1 MKQQMEWLEPIYK
14 QLEFSIQE
22 HQTTHAF
29 LIKGQTGVGK
39 NNLAMHLANG
49 FLGEEM
55 IKLTNNERDERI
67 IPDCKLI
74 SPEEDKETISIDQIR
89 SLKSFLLLTSLKGH
103 GKVGII
109 NPADSM
115 TYPAV
120 NSLLKILEEP
130 PEDTLLIL
138 LTDSINKLPNTIVS
152 RVQIITVE
160 NPTKQQTLEWLNN
173 SNEAENWNDIINIF
187 GCRPVLL
194 NKLGH
199 TYLSERIET
208 VSNELHR
215 LLTKK
220 IKPSQLANSWKSE
233 ELEINLRLVY
243 YWFSKFLYHH
253 LLETDNHDL
262 MPKSLQEL
270 LGMDINIEESFNLL
284 NEIASIRQLKINGKS
299 LNWSLQITNLL
310 NPIYSNMKGLQSFE
324 SRT

>member
-14 QLEFSIQE
+14 QLESSIQE

-74 SPEEDKETISIDQIR
+74 SPEENKETISIDQIR

-220 IKPSQLANSWKSE
+220 INPSQLANSWKSE

>member
-14 QLEFSIQE
+14 QLESSIQE

-67 IPDCKLI
+67 IPDCKLM
-74 SPEEDKETISIDQIR
+74 SPEENKETISIDQIR

>member
-14 QLEFSIQE
+14 QLESSIQE

-55 IKLTNNERDERI
+55 IKLTNNERDEGI

-74 SPEEDKETISIDQIR
+74 SPEENKETISIDQIR

>member
-14 QLEFSIQE
+14 QLESSIQE

-74 SPEEDKETISIDQIR
+74 SPEENKETISIDQIR
-89 SLKSFLLLTSLKGH
+89 SLKSFLLLTSLKGR

-138 LTDSINKLPNTIVS
+138 LTDSINKLPSTIIS

-160 NPTKQQTLEWLNN
+160 NPTKQQTLDWLST
-173 SNEAENWNDIINIF
+173 SNQADNWDEIINIF

>member
-14 QLEFSIQE
+14 QLESSIQE

-74 SPEEDKETISIDQIR
+74 SPEENKETISIDQIR
-89 SLKSFLLLTSLKGH
+89 SLKSFLLLTSLKGY

-160 NPTKQQTLEWLNN
+160 NPTKQQTLEWLNH

-253 LLETDNHDL
+253 LLEIDNHDL

>member
-14 QLEFSIQE
+14 QLESSIQE

-74 SPEEDKETISIDQIR
+74 SPEENKETISIDQIR

-199 TYLSERIET
+199 TYLSDRIET

-270 LGMDINIEESFNLL
+270 LGIDINIEESFNLL

>member
-14 QLEFSIQE
+14 QLESSIQE

-55 IKLTNNERDERI
+55 IKLTNNERDEGI

-74 SPEEDKETISIDQIR
+74 SPEENKETISIDQIR

-220 IKPSQLANSWKSE
+220 IKPSELENSWKSE

>member
-14 QLEFSIQE
+14 QLESSIQE

-29 LIKGQTGVGK
+29 LIKGQTGVVK

-74 SPEEDKETISIDQIR
+74 SPEENKETISIDQIR

-115 TYPAV
+115 SYPAV

>member
-14 QLEFSIQE
+14 QLESSIQE

-74 SPEEDKETISIDQIR
+74 SPEENKETISIDQIR

-160 NPTKQQTLEWLNN
+160 NPTKQQTLEWLNH

-253 LLETDNHDL
+253 LLEIDNHDL

>member
-14 QLEFSIQE
+14 QLESSIQE

-74 SPEEDKETISIDQIR
+74 SPEENKETISIDQIR

>member
-14 QLEFSIQE
+14 QLESSIQE

-55 IKLTNNERDERI
+55 IKLTNDERDERI

-74 SPEEDKETISIDQIR
+74 SPEENKETISIDQIR

>member
-14 QLEFSIQE
+14 QLESSIQE

-49 FLGEEM
+49 YLGEEM

-74 SPEEDKETISIDQIR
+74 SPEENKETISIDQIR

-199 TYLSERIET
+199 TYLSDRIET

-243 YWFSKFLYHH
+243 YWFSKFSYHH

>member
-14 QLEFSIQE
+14 QLESSIQE

-55 IKLTNNERDERI
+55 IKLTNNERDEGI

-74 SPEEDKETISIDQIR
+74 SPEENKETISIDQIR

-199 TYLSERIET
+199 TYLSDRIET

>member
-14 QLEFSIQE
+14 QLESSIQE

-49 FLGEEM
+49 FLGEEI

-74 SPEEDKETISIDQIR
+74 SPEENKETISIDQIR

-138 LTDSINKLPNTIVS
+138 LTDSINKLPNTVVS

-243 YWFSKFLYHH
+243 YWFSKFLYHY

>member
-14 QLEFSIQE
+14 QLESSIQE

-138 LTDSINKLPNTIVS
+138 LTDSINKLPNTVVS

-243 YWFSKFLYHH
+243 YWFSKFLYHY

>member
-14 QLEFSIQE
+14 QLESSIQE

-74 SPEEDKETISIDQIR
+74 SPEENKETISIDQIR

-243 YWFSKFLYHH
+243 YWFSKFLYHY

>member
-14 QLEFSIQE
+14 QLESSIQE

-138 LTDSINKLPNTIVS
+138 LTDSINKLPNTVVS

>member
-14 QLEFSIQE
+14 QLESSIQE

-74 SPEEDKETISIDQIR
+74 SPEENKETISIDQIR

-310 NPIYSNMKGLQSFE
+310 SPIYSNMKGLQSFE

>member
-14 QLEFSIQE
+14 QLESSIQE

-74 SPEEDKETISIDQIR
+74 SPEENKETISIDQIR

-199 TYLSERIET
+199 TYLSDRIET